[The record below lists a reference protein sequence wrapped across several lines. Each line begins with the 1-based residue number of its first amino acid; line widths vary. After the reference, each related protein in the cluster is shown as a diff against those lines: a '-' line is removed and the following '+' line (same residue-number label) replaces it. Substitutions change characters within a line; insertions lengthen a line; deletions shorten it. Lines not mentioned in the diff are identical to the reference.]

1 MPRGG
6 LAGNNTNAAIACKQH
21 GKEQKNRGKR
31 PVGSPVVA
39 AYRVGGVR
47 AACVPCGVAVMVGA
61 G

>member
-31 PVGSPVVA
+31 LVGSPVVA
-39 AYRVGGVR
+39 AYRVG
-47 AACVPCGVAVMVGA
+47 ACVPRVCLAVLR
-61 G
+61 